1 MMFEV
6 VSLGGVG
13 EYISDIRRGENSKGE
28 KKKNMSHGGRGKW
41 GERLSME
48 DGRGDPLLRNGR
60 ERTSTSSL

>member
-28 KKKNMSHGGRGKW
+28 KKIMSHGGRGKW
-41 GERLSME
+41 GECLSME

-60 ERTSTSSL
+60 EETSTSSL